1 MRLSAGRRPVY
12 SNQMNL
18 ITTPGELEAFCARL
32 ATADF
37 ITVDTEFLRDKT
49 YWPQLCLVQV
59 AGPDEAAAIDALA
72 PGLDL
77 QPLLDLLANEKV
89 LKVFHAARQD
99 IEIFVNLTGA
109 VPKPLFDSQVAG
121 MVCGYGDAV
130 SYETLATKLA
140 GAKIDKSSRF
150 TDWAHRPL
158 TERQLIYA
166 LADVTYLR
174 TVYEKLK
181 AKIEKSGRMEWLAD
195 EMALLTEPGTYRVDP
210 SDAWKRLKTRG
221 GNKKFLSIL
230 KELAAWRELAAQS
243 RDIPRGRILRDESL
257 LEIAAH
263 APTTIDDLARIRGL
277 GRSVAEGKLGSDMIA
292 CVERGLASPES
303 SAPELP
309 ARNDLPP
316 GLGPLVDLLR
326 VLLKLRC
333 EENDVAQK
341 LVANGEQLEMI
352 AADDHAEVP
361 VLTGWRYELFGK
373 DALALKHGKLALTA
387 QGKRIKVVDLTAPE
401 AQPIPD

>member
-1 MRLSAGRRPVY
+1 
-12 SNQMNL
+12 MNL
-18 ITTPGELEAFCARL
+18 ITTPGELEAFCARQ

-77 QPLLDLLANEKV
+77 KPLLDLLANEQV

-99 IEIFVNLTGA
+99 IEIFVNLTGT
-109 VPKPLFDSQVAG
+109 VPTPLFDSQVAG

-158 TERQLIYA
+158 TERQLVYA

-195 EMALLTEPGTYRVDP
+195 EMALLTDPATYRVEP
-210 SDAWKRLKTRG
+210 AEAWKRLKTRG
-221 GNKKFLSIL
+221 GNKKFLAIL

-263 APTTIDDLARIRGL
+263 APATIDDLARIRGL
-277 GRSVAEGKLGSDMIA
+277 GRSVAEGKLGADMIA
-292 CVERGLASPES
+292 CVQRGLESPENL
-303 SAPELP
+303 APELP
-309 ARNDLPP
+309 ARTDLPP

-341 LVANGEQLEMI
+341 LVANGAELEMI
-352 AADDHAEVP
+352 AADDRAEVP
-361 VLTGWRYELFGK
+361 SLTGWRFELFGK

-387 QGKRIKVVDLTAPE
+387 QGKRIKVVDLAALETPPA
-401 AQPIPD
+401 AD